1 MRLNNSVPVDHRLVG
16 VYRVGAGIGGVALLI
31 FGVFGFFDQVG
42 FFSTSGDRIAGLST
56 NGALSLISVVIGA
69 ILIGGAVVG
78 GNTASNI
85 NMTVGVLFLLS
96 GFVNTALLDTSNNFL
111 AFRMQNVIFSFVMG
125 LILLVFGMYG
135 RVSGALP
142 HNNPYWQ
149 ARHPDAIR
157 RENEERQRIREQ
169 AAFGQETPHR
179 QRPRPQATHRQEPHR
194 EKLSRAN

>member
-1 MRLNNSVPVDHRLVG
+1 MRLNNSVPVDQRLVG
-16 VYRVGAGIGGVALLI
+16 VYRAGAGIGGVALLI
-31 FGVFGFFDQVG
+31 FGVFGFFNQVG
-42 FFSTSGDRIAGLST
+42 FFNTSGNRIAGLST
-56 NGALSLISVVIGA
+56 NGALSLVSVVIGA

-149 ARHPDAIR
+149 ARHPNAIL

-179 QRPRPQATHRQEPHR
+179 QSPRLQATHRQEPHG
-194 EKLSRAN
+194 EKLSRAS